1 MMKRQIIFLTIS
13 LLIVFTTSASALD
26 NGYQISTSFTTNTNA
41 NNNTVLKAASTNGDT
56 FLVTYIVDYTTLYA
70 QLIGSNGSLI
80 GAPFTLAGV
89 SGDISIASDGNNYLI
104 AFTYNNNV
112 YVLRLDNTGAIITPI
127 SSISSSTTEEYEN
140 PHITFNGTQYLI
152 VWQKQWTEE
161 GNYINAVFGKIL
173 DINASPVG
181 PEFKIN
187 QNIIDDNYLSAIKAA
202 SNGDSFFVVWTA
214 TRPDLKHAAGRLL
227 DASGQPLT
235 DELQLNTLNAA
246 ISEAP
251 RIVSNGNLYL
261 VFWVYQ
267 ELMTSPTAYPVM
279 MRQYDAQANPLRE
292 EVKVARV
299 RAWSSPNYCI
309 SPGTS
314 QGNFLCFHG
323 SNFDI
328 SYDTY
333 AQFIDTNGFSCGS
346 EFLLKTDV
354 YSYSDSMVVK
364 NGESYLYFYI
374 IPSRRLSGVLIT
386 PASNDITITQQPQD
400 ATTYTSEDAVFS
412 VNANS
417 SAGSVSYQWYMN
429 HEPIDTTSTI
439 LYQNAQLTDTHSFFY
454 CDIQDTA
461 GGFVRTNAGV
471 MTVLPPLFTVSIQG
485 PSYVFGGTNASFTV
499 TADFGDE
506 SIFYVTEFVEWIISP
521 NDLGTI
527 NIDGLLATN
536 FVTEFETASI
546 KATLT
551 SDGETHWA
559 YCTLNID
566 LPFQVTAMTPLPEST
581 ESAAPLEIV
590 ITLSDTVNPA
600 SINTENC
607 LFIKPGSDGLFGTDD
622 DSTLPCVPSV
632 TGAQEITLD
641 ISELLLPNGDYQ
653 IKLTGITSQ
662 NSTPLDGEFSGSFP
676 SGNNIPGS
684 DFTATFSIERLITSG
699 IIFNDNDTVTL
710 SWNEFRDGT
719 VYVVEYTDDL
729 VNWAPVPPI
738 EQWPITDTTW
748 TGGSWRGFDDR
759 FFRVTGIVPSIYSVS
774 PNFGYLGDFSH
785 DVTIIGFGAQLDD
798 PNLTVSFGDGITVHS
813 VTVLGPSQIIV
824 NIRISLLADIGYRD
838 ITITTSDKTYIKE
851 DAFEVLAE

>member
-13 LLIVFTTSASALD
+13 LLIVFTASASALD
-26 NGYQISTSFTTNTNA
+26 NGYQIGTPFTINTNA
-41 NNNTVLKAASTNGDT
+41 NNNTVIKAASTNGDT
-56 FLVTYIVDYTTLYA
+56 FLVTYLVDYTTLYA

-89 SGDISIASDGNNYLI
+89 GGDISIASDGNNYLV
-104 AFTYNNNV
+104 AFTYNDNL
-112 YVLRLDNTGAIITPI
+112 YVLRMDNSGTIITPI

-140 PHITFNGTQYLI
+140 PHVTFNGTQYLI

-161 GNYINAVFGKIL
+161 GNYINAVFGRIL

-181 PEFKIN
+181 QEFQIN
-187 QNIIDDNYLSAIKAA
+187 QNIIDDNYLLPIKAA
-202 SNGDSFFVVWTA
+202 SNGNNFFVVWTS
-214 TRPDLKHAAGRLL
+214 TRPGTKHVVGRLL

-235 DELQLNTLNAA
+235 DELQLNTLNEA

-251 RIVSNGNLYL
+251 RIVYNGDLYL
-261 VFWVYQ
+261 IFWVYQ
-267 ELMTSPTAYPVM
+267 EIMTSPTAFPVM

-299 RAWSSPNYCI
+299 RNVWSSPSYSI
-309 SPGTS
+309 SPGTF

-323 SNFDI
+323 YNFDI
-328 SYDTY
+328 SYNTY
-333 AQFIDTNGFSCGS
+333 AQFIDSNGFSCGS
-346 EFLLKTDV
+346 EFSLKTDV
-354 YSYSDSMVVK
+354 YSYSDIVK
-364 NGESYLYFYI
+364 NGETYLYLYI
-374 IPSRRLSGVLIT
+374 IPSTHFFGVIISPLS
-386 PASNDITITQQPQD
+386 NNITITQQPQD
-400 ATTYTSEDAVFS
+400 ATTYTNEDAIFS
-412 VNANS
+412 VSANS
-417 SAGSVSYQWYMN
+417 SAGAVSYQWYKN

-439 LYQNAQLTDTHSFFY
+439 LFQNAQLTDTHTFFY

-485 PSYVFGGTNASFTV
+485 PSYVFGGRNAAFTA
-499 TADFGDE
+499 TADFGDDN
-506 SIFYVTEFVEWIISP
+506 IFDVTEFVEWIISP
-521 NDLGTI
+521 TDLGTI
-527 NIDGLLATN
+527 NLDGLLATN
-536 FVTEFETASI
+536 FVTEFETGLI

-551 SDGETHWA
+551 TDGETHWA
-559 YCTLNID
+559 YCTINID
-566 LPFQVTAMTPLPEST
+566 LPFQVTAMTPAPEST

-590 ITLSDTVNPA
+590 ITLSDTLNPA
-600 SINTENC
+600 SVITENC
-607 LFIKPGSDGLFGTDD
+607 LFIKPGSDGLFGTAD
-622 DSTLPCVPSV
+622 DSTLPCVPSL

-653 IKLTGITSQ
+653 IKLTGITNQ
-662 NSTPLDGEFSGSFP
+662 NLTPLDGEFSGSFP
-676 SGNNIPGS
+676 SGNNVPGG

-710 SWNEFRDGT
+710 TWDEFRDGT

-729 VNWAPVPPI
+729 VTWAPVPPI
-738 EQWPITDTTW
+738 EQWPISETTW
-748 TGGSWRGFDDR
+748 TGGSWMGFDDR
-759 FFRVTGIVPSIYSVS
+759 FFKVVGIVPSIYSVS
-774 PNFGYLGDFSH
+774 PNYGYLGDFSH

-813 VTVLGPSQIIV
+813 VTVLGASQIIV
-824 NIRISLLADIGYRD
+824 NIRISLLADVGFRD
-838 ITITTSDKTYIKE
+838 ITITTSEKIYIKE